1 MRKEKLLSSIIL
13 EAERVLVSLPK
24 IIAGRIYADYMSYR
38 LYVLLDMFFIQS
50 AAVIYLAR

>member
-13 EAERVLVSLPK
+13 ETERVLVSLPK
-24 IIAGRIYADYMSYR
+24 IIAGHIYADYMSYR